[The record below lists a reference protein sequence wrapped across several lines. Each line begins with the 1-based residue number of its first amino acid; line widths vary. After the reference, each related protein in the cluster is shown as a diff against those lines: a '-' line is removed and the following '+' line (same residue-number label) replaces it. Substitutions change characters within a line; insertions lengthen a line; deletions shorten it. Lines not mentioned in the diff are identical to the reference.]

1 MSRHVSHGRFVWY
14 DLMTTDP
21 DGAKDFYTKVTG
33 WGTAPWEGSPD
44 ETAGEPY
51 VMWTAGENPVGGV
64 ARLPEEALAQGAPT
78 HWLSYVTVPDAAAVV
93 EKTKELGGSVVMDP
107 TTMAGVGTFAIL
119 RDPQG
124 VVFCPFTPEEGAGGE
139 VSPTGVGHFSWHEL
153 YTADQEA
160 AFEFYSEIFG
170 WKKTEAMDMGEMG
183 TYQMFG
189 PGFDGEFTYGGMMNK
204 PADMPAPPH
213 WLYYIK
219 VADIHKAAERVK
231 ENGGQVW
238 NGPMEVPG
246 GDMIAMCMDPQGG
259 AFALH
264 AVGGDSEG

>member
-1 MSRHVSHGRFVWY
+1 MAGHVSRGRFVWY

-21 DGAKDFYTKVTG
+21 DAATDFYTKVTG
-33 WGTAPWEGSPD
+33 WGTAPWTGSPD
-44 ETAGEPY
+44 ETGGEPY
-51 VMWTAGENPVGGV
+51 AMWTAGEKAVGGR

-78 HWLSYVTVPDAAAVV
+78 HWLAYVTVPDTRAVV
-93 EKTKELGGSVVMDP
+93 EKTKELGGSVIMDP

-124 VVFCPFTPEEGAGGE
+124 AVFCPFTPEDGAGGE
-139 VSPTGVGHFSWHEL
+139 VKPAEVGHFSWHEL
-153 YTADQEA
+153 YTTDHEA
-160 AFEFYSEIFG
+160 AFGFYKEIFG

-189 PGFDGEFTYGGMMNK
+189 PGFEEPFSYGGMMNK
-204 PADMPAPPH
+204 PAQMPAPPH

-219 VADIHKAAERVK
+219 VADIDDAVERVK
-231 ENGGQVW
+231 ANGGQVW

-246 GDMIAMCMDPQGG
+246 GDKIAMCIDPQGG

-264 AVGGDSEG
+264 FATGHSEG

>member
-1 MSRHVSHGRFVWY
+1 MSGHVSHGRFVWY
-14 DLMTTDP
+14 DLITTDP
-21 DGAKDFYTKVTG
+21 DGAEDFYTKVTG
-33 WGTAPWEGSPD
+33 WGTAPWEGSPE

-51 VMWTAGENPVGGV
+51 VMWTAGGEPVGGK
-64 ARLPEEALAQGAPT
+64 ARLPEEAMAQGAPT
-78 HWLSYVTVPDAAAVV
+78 HWLSYITVPDVGAVV
-93 EKTKELGGSVVMDP
+93 EKTKALGGSVTMDP
-107 TTMAGVGTFAIL
+107 TTMTGVGTFAIL

-139 VSPTGVGHFSWHEL
+139 VSPAQIGHFSWHEL
-153 YTADQEA
+153 YTTDQEA

-189 PGFDGEFTYGGMMNK
+189 PGVDTEFSYGGMMNK

-219 VADIHKAAERVK
+219 VADIHEAAERVSQ
-231 ENGGQVW
+231 NGGQVW

-264 AVGGDSEG
+264 AAAGDSAG

>member
-1 MSRHVSHGRFVWY
+1 MSGHVSHGRFVWY

-21 DGAKDFYTKVTG
+21 DGAEDFYTKVTG
-33 WGTAPWEGSPD
+33 WGTAPWEGSPED
-44 ETAGEPY
+44 TAGEPY
-51 VMWTAGENPVGGV
+51 VMWTAGGEPVGGR
-64 ARLPEEALAQGAPT
+64 ARLPEEAMAQGAPT
-78 HWLSYVTVPDAAAVV
+78 HWLSYITVPDVGAVV
-93 EKTKELGGSVVMDP
+93 EKTRALGGSVTMDP
-107 TTMAGVGTFAIL
+107 TTMTGVGTFAVL

-139 VSPTGVGHFSWHEL
+139 VSPAEVGQFSWHEL
-153 YTADQEA
+153 YTTDQEA

-189 PGFDGEFTYGGMMNK
+189 PGFDNEFSYGGMMNK

-219 VADIHKAAERVK
+219 VADIHEAAERVK
-231 ENGGQVW
+231 KNGGQVW

-264 AVGGDSEG
+264 AAAGDSAG

>member
-1 MSRHVSHGRFVWY
+1 MAGRVSHGRFVWY

-21 DGAKDFYTKVTG
+21 DAATDFYTKVAG
-33 WGTAPWEGSPD
+33 WGTAPWHGAQD
-44 ETAGEPY
+44 ETGGEPY
-51 VMWTAGENPVGGV
+51 LMWMAGEKAIGGR

-78 HWLSYVTVPDAAAVV
+78 HWLSYVTVPDARAVV
-93 EKTKELGGSVVMDP
+93 EKTKELGGSVLMDP
-107 TTMAGVGTFAIL
+107 TTMDGVGTFAIL

-139 VSPTGVGHFSWHEL
+139 VGAADVGHFSWHEL
-153 YTADQEA
+153 YTTDYEA
-160 AFEFYSEIFG
+160 AFEFYSAIFG

-183 TYQMFG
+183 VYQMFG
-189 PGFDGEFTYGGMMNK
+189 PGFDDRFSYGGIMNK
-204 PADMPAPPH
+204 PAEMPGPPH

-219 VADIHKAAERVK
+219 VPDIHEAVGRVK

-264 AVGGDSEG
+264 AVTGQSEG